1 MTGRPQKN
9 KGIFQNKCFLA
20 ICFLWWFLLVHLT
33 WATMRFKITMKSPC
47 VLGICLNHHL
57 FLIEE
62 FQNRSE
68 VVLLGMEGTVR
79 LVLLGILWLE
89 FLESHR
95 FSANKVV
102 SAKGRLFY
110 QKNVILQSHLWL
122 KVCFWPGEFACK
134 KHPKMTCRWKFPT
147 PTQWRG
153 VVTVF
158 LSGSFGVQ
166 PRGHWLRWWYSN
178 LRTCAP
184 WYVVAGFSPLDVV
197 FLGATVPF
205 FS

>member
-1 MTGRPQKN
+1 M
-9 KGIFQNKCFLA
+9 A
-20 ICFLWWFLLVHLT
+20 
-33 WATMRFKITMKSPC
+33 SPC

-57 FLIEE
+57 CLIEE
-62 FQNRSE
+62 CQNRSE

-79 LVLLGILWLE
+79 LVLLGIFWLE
-89 FLESHR
+89 FLEPHR

-122 KVCFWPGEFACK
+122 SVFLTRGICIQKWLADQNS
-134 KHPKMTCRWKFPT
+134 MTT
-147 PTQWRG
+147 LTQWRG

-166 PRGHWLRWWYSN
+166 PRGHWLCWWYSN

-184 WYVVAGFSPLDVV
+184 WYVVAGFLPLDVV
-197 FLGATVPF
+197 FWGLRKA
-205 FS
+205 S

>member
-1 MTGRPQKN
+1 MAGRPQTD

-33 WATMRFKITMKSPC
+33 WATMKSPC

-62 FQNRSE
+62 CQNRSE

-79 LVLLGILWLE
+79 LVLLGIFWLE
-89 FLESHR
+89 FLEPHR

-110 QKNVILQSHLWL
+110 QKKCNLTKSSVAKCVSDQGNLPAKSIQTWLADQNSQLW
-122 KVCFWPGEFACK
+122 PN
-134 KHPKMTCRWKFPT
+134 
-147 PTQWRG
+147 G
-153 VVTVF
+153 VV
-158 LSGSFGVQ
+158 LSRCFCQDRLEFNQGDIGF
-166 PRGHWLRWWYSN
+166 
-178 LRTCAP
+178 
-184 WYVVAGFSPLDVV
+184 AGGIQILEPAH
-197 FLGATVPF
+197 LGMW
-205 FS
+205 